1 MNSKLFQKDQWVE
14 HPFQLKKI
22 YEPCLQK
29 LAHFLQCRMSYV
41 SRRWQ
46 KRTLLLF
53 CMIAGAACALT
64 SYSSLFNPIDKGIK
78 VAPITIAPIRPII
91 QPVPVISQQEYQHI
105 HALRLKLDSLQG
117 RSHGDTMPLTLAGAW
132 TLRDTLLY
140 LEQVYQQQFKR

>member
-1 MNSKLFQKDQWVE
+1 MNIKLFQNEQWVK

-29 LAHFLQCRMSYV
+29 LAHFLQCRMSCF

-46 KRTLLLF
+46 KRTLLIF
-53 CMIAGAACALT
+53 CVIAGFMCVLT
-64 SYSSLFNPIDKGIK
+64 TYKSLFHPRKNVLK
-78 VAPITIAPIRPII
+78 VAPITIAPFRPII
-91 QPVPVISQQEYQHI
+91 QSAPLISQQEYQHI
-105 HALRLKLDSLQG
+105 HALRLKLDSLQD
-117 RSHGDTMPLTLAGAW
+117 RSHADTMPLTLAGAW